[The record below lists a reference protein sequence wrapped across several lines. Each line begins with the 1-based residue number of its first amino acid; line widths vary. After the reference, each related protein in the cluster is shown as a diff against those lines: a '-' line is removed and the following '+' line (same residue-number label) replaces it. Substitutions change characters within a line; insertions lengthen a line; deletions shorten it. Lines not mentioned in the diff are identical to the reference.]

1 VSPIVWRVEH
11 FDEID
16 STNTYVAK
24 HVRDDVAEGLVALAD
39 FQSSGR
45 GRLDR
50 AWTSPPRAS
59 LLCSMLL
66 RPNVDVTQ
74 LQLVVALVALAT
86 RTALERLCGLRPQLK
101 WPNDLVVGENKL
113 AGLLAEVV
121 ETAGGLAV
129 VVGLGLNLTY
139 DGPEGVSATSVQAET
154 GVTIVPRALLDIVLE
169 EIEIR
174 RPQLDSKE
182 GRVALRAEYTKALAT
197 IGQFVRVEQLDGA
210 KRGVARG
217 VDDAGQLL
225 VEIDGVLQTFGA
237 GDVVH
242 LRPSDEGPR

>member
-1 VSPIVWRVEH
+1 
-11 FDEID
+11 
-16 STNTYVAK
+16 
-24 HVRDDVAEGLVALAD
+24 VRDDVAEGLVALAD

-50 AWTSPPRAS
+50 AWVSPPRAS

-66 RPNVDVTQ
+66 RPDLDATQ
-74 LQLVVALVALAT
+74 LQLVVAAVALAT

-121 ETAGGLAV
+121 ETTSGIAV
-129 VVGLGLNLTY
+129 VVGLGVNLTY
-139 DGPEGVSATSVQAET
+139 EGPEGVRATSVRGET
-154 GVTIVPRALLDIVLE
+154 GVTIVARALLDIVLE
-169 EIEIR
+169 EIEAR
-174 RPQLDSKE
+174 RSQLDSKE
-182 GRVALRAEYTKALAT
+182 GRVALRDEYTRSLAT
-197 IGQFVRVEQLDGA
+197 IGQFVRVDQLSGSLS
-210 KRGVARG
+210 GVARG

-225 VEIDGVLQTFGA
+225 VEIDGVLRTFGV

-242 LRPSDEGPR
+242 VRPSDVGQR